1 MQVDVTTETDTGSE
15 PRRIPK
21 KLLIRGGLAIAAVL
35 AVYLLVF
42 ARDREGGEA
51 RGGGFGGG
59 MGMMGGFGPTVVETT
74 PVRRGSFEIWGE
86 WVGTLEARAHADLYA
101 KTAGQ
106 IVEVLADTGD
116 PVREGQLLARIDA
129 AEQNEQIDQLRA
141 AVAMADATLAQR
153 RAALE
158 IARSNAGRTQSLF
171 EQQLVAL
178 QQHEAAQAELKGA
191 EAQVAVARAAV
202 EQARANLSAGRVE
215 VEKTRIVAPFSGWVG
230 KRHLDMGAFAAA
242 NQPVFTVV
250 DLSTIETTIPLT
262 EKDAGRVRVG
272 QPAVLTVEALRGAQF
287 QGRVARIASLF
298 DPQTNTAEAEVEVA
312 NPDGRLKP
320 GMFANVAVALAT
332 AADALLVPRAAL
344 VEQERATY
352 VFLAERSAA
361 GGPGAGGAGRGAAG
375 RERRGGDDDGN
386 GERGRGGESDGPSW
400 VANRVEVEVLGTGGV
415 AQRDVVAVQGSLRP
429 GAQVI
434 TLGQQELR
442 DGSPVQVAG
451 AGAGRPART
460 AGAAAGGAR

>member
-1 MQVDVTTETDTGSE
+1 MQVDVTTETGTE

-21 KLLIRGGLAIAAVL
+21 KLLVRGGLALLAVL

-42 ARDREGGEA
+42 ARDRDQARAQGG
-51 RGGGFGGG
+51 RNGGFGGG
-59 MGMMGGFGPTVVETT
+59 MGMMGGFGPAVVETT

-86 WVGTLEARAHADLYA
+86 WVGTIEARAHADLYA

-116 PVREGQLLARIDA
+116 RVGAGQLLARIDA
-129 AEQNEQIDQLRA
+129 AEERRQIDQLRA
-141 AVAMADATLAQR
+141 AVAMAEATLAQR

-158 IARSNAGRTQSLF
+158 IARGTAARTQSLF

-178 QQHEAAQAELKGA
+178 QQNEAAQAELKGA

-202 EQARANLSAGRVE
+202 EQARANLSAGGVE
-215 VEKTRIVAPFSGWVG
+215 LDKTRIAAPFSGWIG
-230 KRHLDMGAFAAA
+230 KRHLDLGAFAAN
-242 NQPVFTVV
+242 NQPVFTLI
-250 DLSTIETTIPLT
+250 DISTIETTLPLS
-262 EKDAGRVRVG
+262 EKDAARVRVG
-272 QPAVLTVEALRGAQF
+272 QPAVLTVEALGGAQF

-298 DPQTNTAEAEVEVA
+298 DPRTNTAEAEVEIA

-332 AADALLVPRAAL
+332 ASDALLVPRAAL
-344 VEQERATY
+344 VEEERATY
-352 VFLAERSAA
+352 VFLAERAAA
-361 GGPGAGGAGRGAAG
+361 GAARGARPEG
-375 RERRGGDDDGN
+375 RRRGGEDDEDDP
-386 GERGRGGESDGPSW
+386 RGRDGDGGPSW

-415 AQRDVVAVQGSLRP
+415 RQRDVVAVEGSLRP

-442 DGSPVQVAG
+442 DGAPVVVAAPG
-451 AGAGRPART
+451 TGRPGRR

>member
-1 MQVDVTTETDTGSE
+1 MQVDVTTETDAGSE
-15 PRRIPK
+15 PRRISK
-21 KLLIRGGLAIAAVL
+21 KLLIRGGLALLGVL

-42 ARDREGGEA
+42 ARDRDQAGGQ
-51 RGGGFGGG
+51 GGPGGFGGG
-59 MGMMGGFGPTVVETT
+59 MGMGAFGPAVVETT
-74 PVRRGSFEIWGE
+74 PVRRGAFEIWGE

-106 IVEVLADTGD
+106 IVQVLADTGD
-116 PVREGQLLARIDA
+116 RVSAGQLLARIDA

-141 AVAMADATLAQR
+141 ALAMAEATLAQR

-158 IARSNAGRTQSLF
+158 IAKSTAGRTQSLF

-178 QQHEAAQAELKGA
+178 QQNEAAQAELKGA

-230 KRHLDMGAFAAA
+230 KRHLDLGAFAAG
-242 NQPVFTVV
+242 NQPVFTLV

-262 EKDAGRVRVG
+262 EKDSGRVRVG
-272 QPAVLTVEALRGAQF
+272 QTAVVTVEALRGAQF

-332 AADALLVPRAAL
+332 APDALLVPRAAL
-344 VEQERATY
+344 VEEERATY
-352 VFLAERSAA
+352 VFVAERAAA
-361 GGPGAGGAGRGAAG
+361 GGRP
-375 RERRGGDDDGN
+375 RGGRDDDDDGDEN
-386 GERGRGGESDGPSW
+386 GSGRRDGDAGPSW
-400 VANRVEVEVLGTGGV
+400 VANRVEVEVLGTLGV
-415 AQRDVVAVQGSLRP
+415 RQRDVVAVAGNLRP

-442 DGSPVQVAG
+442 DGAPVTVAAAG
-451 AGAGRPART
+451 ADRPGRSA
-460 AGAAAGGAR
+460 AAAGGAR